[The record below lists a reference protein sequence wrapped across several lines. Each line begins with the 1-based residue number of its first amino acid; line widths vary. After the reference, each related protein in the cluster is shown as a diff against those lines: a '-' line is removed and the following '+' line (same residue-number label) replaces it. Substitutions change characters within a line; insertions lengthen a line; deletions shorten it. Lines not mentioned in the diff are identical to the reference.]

1 MLEPTGQHETRGAAE
16 AASLAVVLVDH
27 NGLPDTRD
35 CLRSLARGSKA
46 PLRIL
51 VVNTGHAEACGPLA
65 REFPQVE
72 LLQAGGNVGFGAAN
86 NLALERLLRSQP
98 RPEFV
103 LLLNNDCVVEPDAI
117 ARLAGHLAGHAEVA
131 AVAPRILLREDNGRL
146 WAAGGGHVAWR
157 AFSYNR
163 GQDERDDGR
172 WDAPGEMTFLS
183 ACAFLARLS
192 AFERGGMFDPDFF
205 LYGEDAELCARWQR
219 AGLRLFY
226 LPAARVLHRGS
237 VAAGDEYA
245 PLQAYL
251 RYRNRLLLARKT
263 LGAGGWLRF
272 LLVALPLL
280 VARDCVRQLRA
291 GRGAAFRASLGGLS
305 AYFRG
310 ERGRPAMVPEHPA
323 RPAWVVASPRSAR
336 APTG

>member
-1 MLEPTGQHETRGAAE
+1 MHEPTGQRETRGAAE

-35 CLRSLARGSKA
+35 CLGSLARDD
-46 PLRIL
+46 I
-51 VVNTGHAEACGPLA
+51 
-65 REFPQVE
+65 
-72 LLQAGGNVGFGAAN
+72 
-86 NLALERLLRSQP
+86 
-98 RPEFV
+98 
-103 LLLNNDCVVEPDAI
+103 
-117 ARLAGHLAGHAEVA
+117 
-131 AVAPRILLREDNGRL
+131 GRL

-226 LPAARVLHRGS
+226 VPAARVLHRGS

-251 RYRNRLLLARKT
+251 RYRNRL
-263 LGAGGWLRF
+263 
-272 LLVALPLL
+272 
-280 VARDCVRQLRA
+280 
-291 GRGAAFRASLGGLS
+291 
-305 AYFRG
+305 
-310 ERGRPAMVPEHPA
+310 
-323 RPAWVVASPRSAR
+323 
-336 APTG
+336 